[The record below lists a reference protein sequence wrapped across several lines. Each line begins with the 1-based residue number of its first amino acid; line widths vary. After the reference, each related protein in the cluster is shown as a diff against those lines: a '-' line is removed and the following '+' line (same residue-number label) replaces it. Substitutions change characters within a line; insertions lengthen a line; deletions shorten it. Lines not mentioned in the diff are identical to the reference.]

1 MIRRTLSL
9 ILLFLA
15 ANFVQATVT
24 VSHLRVE
31 NLTAPLG
38 LDTRTPR
45 FSWRIESDQRNV
57 VQTAYELR
65 VESDG
70 TTLWDTGLVSSDD
83 QLWVP
88 YRGTPL
94 RDGQHCT
101 WQLRVHT
108 NCGTTAWSAPQPFS
122 IGLLSES
129 QWRGQW
135 IGLTHLQTGEV
146 ADTMFPRLAARYLRK
161 VVQLKDKPVRRATAY
176 IAGLGYYRLFVN
188 TSEVGADD
196 VLKPA
201 PTDYRKTILY
211 NTYDVTTLLQA
222 SPSATFGI
230 ILGNGRYF
238 ALRQNKPHKNTTF
251 GQPCCRMNVVVEY
264 TDGTRQVI
272 VTDDSWRI
280 TAQGPI
286 RANNEYDG
294 EEYEARM
301 ELTGWLT
308 PDYDDGNWLPAER
321 TALPQGTL
329 RGQMTPAMGSS
340 QFIVHS
346 SQFIV
351 LDGAKR
357 QSQADSSTHPSSFL
371 HPPSSIL
378 HHQIIDVGQNLSG
391 WFSFR
396 PTGKAGDTIRVRYA
410 ERLNADGTL
419 YTDNLRHARSTDV
432 YVCNGHEQQSWRPS
446 FVYHGF
452 RYVEISG
459 PATDLQCWVVRDRMD
474 DRGHFTCSDTTL
486 NRVIKNAWWGI
497 ASNYKGM
504 PVDCPQRDE
513 RQPWLGDRTA
523 GSLGESFLFDN
534 ERLYTKW
541 VRDICEAQR
550 SDGVIP
556 DVAPAFW
563 NYYSDNVTWPA
574 ALPFACEM
582 LYRQYGNRQPVVDC
596 YPALRRWVTHHLETN
611 VRDHIITADKYGDW
625 CVPPEKPELIH
636 SQDSTRKT
644 DGSLIATAY
653 MIRVLQLMEQFARMQ
668 QLSDDALYWQKHRQ
682 MMTDAFNHRFLTI
695 HGQPQR
701 STLRSAPPLG
711 SAKNS
716 QLSTLNYQLSTVN
729 CQLSTLNS
737 QLSTLNS
744 QLSTSPRP
752 GHPLYPDSTFY
763 GNNTATA
770 NLLPLAFGIVPDT
783 LRRDVVHNL
792 VATILK
798 KHNGHVPCGVIGISW
813 LLRTLSEEG
822 YADVAYLIAT
832 QKTYPSWGYMAEQGA
847 TTIWELWNGDTAT
860 PRMNSGN
867 HVMLLGDLVTWCYQ
881 YLAGI
886 NDNGNLNVND
896 NLNDNLDVNDNA
908 YKHLTLR
915 PDFSIQDLASVD
927 ASFVTPYGPVV
938 SRWNKTLQH
947 LHWEVTVPC
956 NTTAD
961 VCLPSGEVRTVGSG
975 THVFDEPIPTADP
988 RILRDEFVYSQTDFP
1003 SVHAT
1008 TIAETPEG
1016 DLVCAYFGGSYEGC
1030 PDVCIWTSVKP
1041 HGADTWSDPV
1051 LAADGVFL
1059 PGTPEAL
1066 IAGIDTATTAANKGP
1081 IKPSSLVADVAQL
1094 KRKAC
1099 YNPVLFQMPNGE
1111 LWLFFKIGAF
1121 VQDWTGWLCKS
1132 SDGGRTWSQKEPLP
1146 EGFLGPIKNKPLLL
1160 LPDENHPDT
1169 HPRLLCGSSTEKGG
1183 WKFHVEIL
1191 DLATNEW
1198 RYIGP
1203 VDAEMAVPTNE
1214 PDKLKPIGCIQPSFL
1229 ELSDGRLMVL
1239 MRSRNG
1245 KLARSY
1251 SSDQGETW
1259 TTVELTDLPNNQSG
1273 TDAVTVHSSKFIVH
1287 SSPITTHVLIYND
1300 FETVMGE
1307 PKGPRTPLSIAV
1319 STDDGQTW
1327 QHILT
1332 LEDSPISQYSYP
1344 AIIQGSDGTLHATY
1358 TWRRQR
1364 VAYKQIKL

>member
-1 MIRRTLSL
+1 MIKRILASV
-9 ILLFLA
+9 LLFLA
-15 ANFVQATVT
+15 VITVPAAVS
-24 VSHLRVE
+24 VSHLSVE

-38 LDTRTPR
+38 IDTRTPR
-45 FSWRIESDQRNV
+45 FSWRIESDESNV
-57 VQTAYELR
+57 VQTGYELR

-70 TTLWDTGLVSSDD
+70 TTLWDTGLVSSDE

-88 YRGTPL
+88 YRGTRL

-101 WQLRVHT
+101 WTLRVHT
-108 NCGTTAWSAPQPFS
+108 NRGTTAWSAPQPFS
-122 IGLLSES
+122 IGLLTES

-135 IGLTHLQTGEV
+135 IGLNSLQPGEE
-146 ADTMFPRLAARYLRK
+146 AATTYPHLAARYLRK
-161 VVQLKDKPVRRATAY
+161 VAKLQEKPVRRATAY
-176 IAGLGYYRLFVN
+176 IAGLGYYRFYVN
-188 TSEVGADD
+188 GSEVGADD

-211 NTYDVTTLLQA
+211 NTYDITSLLTA
-222 SPSATFGI
+222 TDRRATFGI
-230 ILGNGRYF
+230 VLGSGRYF
-238 ALRQNKPHKNTTF
+238 ALRQNKPYKNTTF
-251 GQPCCRMNVVVEY
+251 GLPCCRMNVVVEY
-264 TDGTRQVI
+264 DDGTQQRV
-272 VTDDSWRI
+272 VTDDSWRV
-280 TAQGPI
+280 TADGPI
-286 RANNEYDG
+286 RFNNEYDG
-294 EEYEARM
+294 EEYDARK
-301 ELTGWLT
+301 ELNGWLT
-308 PDYDDGNWLPAER
+308 ADYNDDHWLQAER

-329 RGQMTPAMGSS
+329 RGQMTPAM
-340 QFIVHS
+340 
-346 SQFIV
+346 
-351 LDGAKR
+351 
-357 QSQADSSTHPSSFL
+357 QATQLTNSNFKTQTSKL
-371 HPPSSIL
+371 HNIF
-378 HHQIIDVGQNLSG
+378 DTGQNLSG
-391 WFSFR
+391 WITFR
-396 PTGKAGDTIRVRYA
+396 PTGNAGDTIRIRYA

-419 YTDNLRHARSTDV
+419 YTDNLRHARSTDI
-432 YVCNGHEQQSWRPS
+432 YICNGNDAPAWRPS

-452 RYVEISG
+452 RYVEVTG
-459 PATDLQCWVVRDRMD
+459 PATELQAWVVRDAMD
-474 DRGHFTCSDTTL
+474 NRGQFACSDTTL
-486 NRVIKNAWWGI
+486 NRIMQNAWWGI

-513 RQPWLGDRTA
+513 RQPWLGDRTV

-582 LYRQYGNRQPVVDC
+582 LYRQYGNSQPIADC
-596 YPALRRWVTHHLETN
+596 YPALRHWVTHHLETN
-611 VRDHIITADKYGDW
+611 MHDHIITADKYGDW

-644 DGSLIATAY
+644 DGELIATAY

-668 QLSDDALYWQKHRQ
+668 DLSDDALYWHKHCQ
-682 MMTDAFNHRFLTI
+682 MMTDAFNRRFLTI
-695 HGQPQR
+695 HGQ
-701 STLRSAPPLG
+701 
-711 SAKNS
+711 
-716 QLSTLNYQLSTVN
+716 QLSSIQT
-729 CQLSTLNS
+729 STLNS
-737 QLSTLNS
+737 QH
-744 QLSTSPRP
+744 STSLRP

-783 LRRDVVHNL
+783 LRRDVAHNI
-792 VATILK
+792 VATILQK
-798 KHNGHVPCGVIGISW
+798 NDGHVPCGVIGISW
-813 LLRTLSEEG
+813 LLRTLSEQG
-822 YADVAYLIAT
+822 FSDVAYLIAT
-832 QKTYPSWGYMAEQGA
+832 QKTYPSWGYMAEKGA
-847 TTIWELWNGDTAT
+847 TTIWELWNGDTAN

-867 HVMLLGDLVTWCYQ
+867 HVMLLGDLITWCFQ

-886 NDNGNLNVND
+886 NTAPSSFLLPPSSPSSSPASALLCGGV
-896 NLNDNLDVNDNA
+896 A
-908 YKHLTLR
+908 TAPPPSRHFTLR
-915 PDFSIQDLASVD
+915 PDFSIQDLSSVD
-927 ASFVTPYGPVV
+927 ASFVSPYGPVV
-938 SRWNKTLQH
+938 SRWSKTLQH
-947 LHWEVTVPC
+947 LHWEVTIPC

-961 VCLPSGEVRTVGSG
+961 ICLPSGEVRTVGSG
-975 THVFDEPIPTADP
+975 THILDEPIPTADP
-988 RILRDEFVYSQTDFP
+988 RILRDEFVYSSTAFP

-1030 PDVCIWTSVKP
+1030 PDVCIWTSIKP
-1041 HGADTWSDPV
+1041 HGSDTWSDPI
-1051 LAADGVFL
+1051 LAADGVLL

-1066 IAGIDTATTAANKGP
+1066 IAGIDTATTAADRGP
-1081 IKPSSLVADVAQL
+1081 IKDTSLTADVSQL
-1094 KRKAC
+1094 RRKAC
-1099 YNPVLFQMPNGE
+1099 YNPVLFQMPDGE

-1132 SDGGRTWSQKEPLP
+1132 RDGGRTWSQKEPLP
-1146 EGFLGPIKNKPLLL
+1146 EGFLGPIKNKPLLVGASG
-1160 LPDENHPDT
+1160 PDA
-1169 HPRLLCGSSTEKGG
+1169 HPRLLCPSSTEKGG

-1191 DLATNEW
+1191 DLTTHEW
-1198 RYIGP
+1198 HYVGP
-1203 VDAEMAVPTNE
+1203 VEAEMAIPTKE

-1239 MRSRNG
+1239 MRTQNG

-1273 TDAVTVHSSKFIVH
+1273 TDAVTLHLPNSFTSFTSST
-1287 SSPITTHVLIYND
+1287 PLPPQLLIYND
-1300 FETVMGE
+1300 FETLMGE
-1307 PKGPRTPLSIAV
+1307 SKGPRTPLSIAV
-1319 STDDGQTW
+1319 SYDDGQTW
-1327 QHILT
+1327 HHLLT

-1358 TWRRQR
+1358 TWRRKR